1 MTSQQVIPVSKPS
14 EKGPVSKPSEKGEVE
29 NLNDQTEGTDKF
41 N

>member
-1 MTSQQVIPVSKPS
+1 MTSQQVRPVSKPS
-14 EKGPVSKPSEKGEVE
+14 EKAKVE